1 MPSVDFYHV
10 PGSAPCRA
18 VRMVA
23 KAVGV
28 DLNLKVVNLMAGEQL
43 KPEFLKMNPMHTVP
57 TIDDNGFYLWE
68 SHAIIGYLVDQYAKD
83 DSLYPKEAKKRGLV
97 NQRLFFNIGTL
108 YARFADY
115 YYPVVFAGASYDPEK
130 LKKLEEAYE
139 FLNKFLEDNE
149 WVAGNSITIAD
160 YSLMASVSTA
170 EVIGFDIKKYA
181 KVADWFERAKKAIP
195 SYEETNHA
203 GALEFKKLFES
214 MTAKK

>member
-1 MPSVDFYHV
+1 MPSVDLYYV

-18 VRMVA
+18 VQMVA

-28 DLNLKVVNLMAGEQL
+28 DLNLKLVNLMEGEQM
-43 KPEFLKMNPMHTVP
+43 KPEYLKMNPQHTVP
-57 TIDDNGFYLWE
+57 TIDDNGLYLWE
-68 SHAIIGYLVDQYAKD
+68 SRAIIGYLVEQYAKD
-83 DSLYPKEAKKRGLV
+83 DSLYPKEAKKRALV
-97 NQRLFFNIGTL
+97 NQRMYFDIGTL

-115 YYPVVFAGASYDPEK
+115 YYPVMFGGASYDPEK

-139 FLNKFLEDNE
+139 FLNKFLEGSD

-160 YSLMASVSTA
+160 YTIMASVSTA
-170 EVIGFDIKKYA
+170 EIIGFDIKKFP
-181 KVADWFERAKKAIP
+181 KVAAWFEKAKKEIP

-203 GALEFKKLFES
+203 GALEFKKLFDS